1 MQCVSGLSFSGTS
14 KEKIYQ
20 EFGFEFLRVP
30 CWYRKLYLFNKVLN
44 NKYPKQLFNLIPVSV
59 IFNALKIPLLNT
71 NHNFTKL
78 VFSIHLR
85 KLIPGLRKS
94 ETQSLLK
101 TNILTIIR
109 SPPNSTIVIILKD
122 LNLLLF
128 AITTQT
134 QLNLF
139 QRT

>member
-1 MQCVSGLSFSGTS
+1 MPGLSFSDSS
-14 KEKIYQ
+14 KEKVYQ
-20 EFGFEFLRVP
+20 ELGFEFRRVR

-94 ETQSLLK
+94 ES
-101 TNILTIIR
+101 
-109 SPPNSTIVIILKD
+109 
-122 LNLLLF
+122 
-128 AITTQT
+128 
-134 QLNLF
+134 
-139 QRT
+139 